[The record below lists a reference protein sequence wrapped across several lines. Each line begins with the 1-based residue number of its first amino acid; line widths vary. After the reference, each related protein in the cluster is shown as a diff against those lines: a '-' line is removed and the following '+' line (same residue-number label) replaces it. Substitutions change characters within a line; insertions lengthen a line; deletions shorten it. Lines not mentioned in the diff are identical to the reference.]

1 MLQTLVCA
9 MRAML
14 PSNGYFFLWLAH
26 LEPFLRMSAGA
37 TCLSQAIPEELRK
50 HVGTTEKYP
59 LGIWANDWAAGHLTS
74 DVVQIIIQEI
84 LGFHAVRTGP
94 GGGTVDGFFALV
106 GCETPTSF
114 SDRGCGEGPTTT
126 RNHIVVEGWTESY
139 MLTWMKIQQDYP
151 DTAPKNLGN
160 MGYFGKTSMY
170 LSSEVQKR
178 AWEAEGLN
186 LEFYRGYNVSC
197 HNAAAYFDPPSSLNL
212 THLKPCTETRLV
224 VSEAMEF
231 YAELTGDSAGIE
243 RVDGQVRGKCWDGYF
258 WYPPS
263 CRNSPSQCLPF
274 LTAGTGWNLEETMQK
289 ATAWNMQVAPVVAA
303 TWKAF
308 TDFPS
313 QRDMTFYWWVP
324 DPTFLHL
331 SPVEITFPAFDR
343 AAHSRGDKRTAPSS
357 ISIDKYVSKD
367 LAVLAP
373 EVEEFLKAFRI
384 EMQMV
389 NKMLLDQIETKDN
402 SSEVACR
409 WVNANENLWKSWLPD
424 VTQCYAGFGL
434 YHEATNQYVADRKD
448 PSGLKCKACPSGT
461 YSAEVLDSKGST
473 FACKPC
479 AVGTAQ
485 PSGAALACDLCPPGE
500 HQDEEGSSSCKRCG
514 IGQYQHQKG
523 QEKCLVCPQGTTT
536 PGLSSSTLEDC
547 GCAKDTIDIGTA
559 VQPECVACGEGLYC
573 PFAATLEGLKT
584 GNATKSHLEVPR
596 IMAGYH
602 GTVHRPLE
610 LFKCHLERC
619 PGGQPEQCG
628 SGLQG
633 LPCSECREGESW
645 DGKQCGACSSWL
657 VLGWVAVG
665 FAALLALPA
674 MYYINK
680 RSATA
685 KANLKQTAMICFN
698 MIVSLAQV
706 CALLGMMTIQWPGV
720 FNEMTSGSQVL
731 LLDLE
736 SSHVACIGG
745 ASPSFRYIQTVL
757 VFPAAIAWLLLC
769 LALSRCF
776 PQRFQW
782 KWAQTFNTM
791 GALMQVAINM
801 MSSLALQ
808 PFMCYHHPNGQES
821 LVKYPGVLCGS
832 EAHTVMKVAGYI
844 LLIVFVFGFLSIAA
858 WAAKKIPTWGSNGQI
873 SRVHSFIFLIARF
886 RMDRWWFG
894 VPLLLRGPLLS
905 LPVVWATDSPETQ
918 TSIAAFVVAIF
929 LFLQIMAWP
938 WKVPLLNVMDTWV
951 TLWLLVLL
959 LATPVYNTGV
969 VAQTQLKEQFSVI
982 FMAFIVLAL
991 FFVIAII
998 FIALCQ
1004 YAITGNGTSKWLD
1017 LTILRGNST
1026 DVTGEML
1033 HQMAEELLQFSSR
1046 DLAWQMG
1053 RLNPHDV
1060 TRIEACI
1067 AILTSECGL
1076 TLGRTHGRALGL
1088 DRRIVAK
1095 ATTRSS
1101 LAPSLE
1107 VVRRTKSQQELDRT
1121 DHNLDKQK
1129 EEDNFDSDNGRCTE
1143 IEDANDDELSEI
1155 PTEASREPQW
1165 KNNFVAVEL

>member
-1 MLQTLVCA
+1 
-9 MRAML
+9 
-14 PSNGYFFLWLAH
+14 
-26 LEPFLRMSAGA
+26 
-37 TCLSQAIPEELRK
+37 
-50 HVGTTEKYP
+50 
-59 LGIWANDWAAGHLTS
+59 
-74 DVVQIIIQEI
+74 
-84 LGFHAVRTGP
+84 
-94 GGGTVDGFFALV
+94 
-106 GCETPTSF
+106 
-114 SDRGCGEGPTTT
+114 
-126 RNHIVVEGWTESY
+126 
-139 MLTWMKIQQDYP
+139 
-151 DTAPKNLGN
+151 
-160 MGYFGKTSMY
+160 
-170 LSSEVQKR
+170 
-178 AWEAEGLN
+178 
-186 LEFYRGYNVSC
+186 
-197 HNAAAYFDPPSSLNL
+197 
-212 THLKPCTETRLV
+212 
-224 VSEAMEF
+224 
-231 YAELTGDSAGIE
+231 
-243 RVDGQVRGKCWDGYF
+243 
-258 WYPPS
+258 
-263 CRNSPSQCLPF
+263 
-274 LTAGTGWNLEETMQK
+274 
-289 ATAWNMQVAPVVAA
+289 
-303 TWKAF
+303 
-308 TDFPS
+308 
-313 QRDMTFYWWVP
+313 MT
-324 DPTFLHL
+324 
-331 SPVEITFPAFDR
+331 
-343 AAHSRGDKRTAPSS
+343 
-357 ISIDKYVSKD
+357 
-367 LAVLAP
+367 
-373 EVEEFLKAFRI
+373 
-384 EMQMV
+384 
-389 NKMLLDQIETKDN
+389 
-402 SSEVACR
+402 
-409 WVNANENLWKSWLPD
+409 
-424 VTQCYAGFGL
+424 
-434 YHEATNQYVADRKD
+434 
-448 PSGLKCKACPSGT
+448 
-461 YSAEVLDSKGST
+461 
-473 FACKPC
+473 
-479 AVGTAQ
+479 
-485 PSGAALACDLCPPGE
+485 
-500 HQDEEGSSSCKRCG
+500 
-514 IGQYQHQKG
+514 
-523 QEKCLVCPQGTTT
+523 
-536 PGLSSSTLEDC
+536 
-547 GCAKDTIDIGTA
+547 
-559 VQPECVACGEGLYC
+559 
-573 PFAATLEGLKT
+573 
-584 GNATKSHLEVPR
+584 
-596 IMAGYH
+596 
-602 GTVHRPLE
+602 
-610 LFKCHLERC
+610 
-619 PGGQPEQCG
+619 
-628 SGLQG
+628 
-633 LPCSECREGESW
+633 
-645 DGKQCGACSSWL
+645 
-657 VLGWVAVG
+657 VG

-680 RSATA
+680 RSASAT
-685 KANLKQTAMICFN
+685 ANLKQTAMICFN

-736 SSHVACIGG
+736 STHVACIGG
-745 ASPSFRYIQTVL
+745 ASPSFRYILTVL

-791 GALMQVAINM
+791 WALMQVAINM

-808 PFMCYHHPNGQES
+808 PFMCYHHPNDQES
-821 LVKYPGVLCGS
+821 LVKYPGVLCGG

-873 SRVHSFIFLIARF
+873 SRVHSFVFLIARF

-938 WKVPLLNVMDTWV
+938 WKVPLLNVTDTWV

-969 VAQTQLKEQFSVI
+969 VVQTQLKEQFSVI
-982 FMAFIVLAL
+982 FMTFIVLAL

-1121 DHNLDKQK
+1121 DLNLDKQI

-1143 IEDANDDELSEI
+1143 IEDANDDELWET
-1155 PTEASREPQW
+1155 PAEASREPQW
-1165 KNNFVAVEL
+1165 KNNVVAVEL